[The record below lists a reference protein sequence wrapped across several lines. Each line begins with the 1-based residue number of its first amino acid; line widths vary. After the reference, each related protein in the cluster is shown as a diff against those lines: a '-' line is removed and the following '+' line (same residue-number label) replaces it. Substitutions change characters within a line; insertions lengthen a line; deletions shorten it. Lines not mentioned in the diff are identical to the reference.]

1 MKGDFNEM
9 SFDYFKALFLGF
21 RRSFPR
27 ILSMVVLL
35 ACCMNFNPAY
45 AEFSTTDSSNLSS
58 IRTNIQNIWNRINT
72 NFNYSLQNI
81 SNQLATISTVL
92 GGINTKQ
99 DVLND
104 LTRDISARL
113 QSIDTKID
121 TLIQNQETQIQNQET
136 QIHNQEIQIQNQD
149 RLYDY
154 LYEPQYGVLSQKFTL
169 STKYFNFSN
178 YSDQPD
184 YTGWQ
189 LTPVASDSPFFS
201 SFDANLYSITF
212 ASKPYGTEQIN
223 TPVLLKGSQYIISF
237 SFPSSSAG
245 VFDFFAYHNV
255 RQPISNFNA
264 ETVYNAAVSD
274 FGYLTT
280 ISFTFEA
287 PYTAPFSAVKFSFS
301 EPVPLQAGG
310 YLMVSISPVPDQVY
324 LEDSFGG
331 SVNSSQSEATD
342 QVQSSV
348 SQLDDFDSQIFQN
361 VADYTAQLDFG
372 LGNWADAA
380 AGITYIGSIFLM
392 IWNNSPTQVVVLSL
406 MIGLCVLLLGR
417 GARVAGAVRR
427 SHRDDDGGGG

>member
-1 MKGDFNEM
+1 MKKRIFSFFPAFLKGDFNEM
-9 SFDYFKALFLGF
+9 
-21 RRSFPR
+21 SFPR

-92 GGINTKQ
+92 GGINTNLLNTVGWNLGLIGDKQ

-342 QVQSSV
+342 QVQS
-348 SQLDDFDSQIFQN
+348 
-361 VADYTAQLDFG
+361 AQLDFG